1 MAPPQVGSVR
11 VEWTPSLKRADRLR
25 IRDHT
30 CGCTY
35 PMFEFCTAGG
45 LWFVR
50 HHPIRNPATV
60 LESAWMP
67 ARAAQVLW
75 LQILSG
81 QAQ

>member
-1 MAPPQVGSVR
+1 
-11 VEWTPSLKRADRLR
+11 
-25 IRDHT
+25 
-30 CGCTY
+30 
-35 PMFEFCTAGG
+35 MFEFCTAGG

-50 HHPIRNPATV
+50 RHPVEDPADI

-67 ARAAQVLW
+67 ARAAQELW

>member
-1 MAPPQVGSVR
+1 
-11 VEWTPSLKRADRLR
+11 
-25 IRDHT
+25 
-30 CGCTY
+30 
-35 PMFEFCTAGG
+35 MFEFCTASG

-50 HHPIRNPATV
+50 RHPIRNPGTV

-67 ARAAQVLW
+67 ARAAQALW